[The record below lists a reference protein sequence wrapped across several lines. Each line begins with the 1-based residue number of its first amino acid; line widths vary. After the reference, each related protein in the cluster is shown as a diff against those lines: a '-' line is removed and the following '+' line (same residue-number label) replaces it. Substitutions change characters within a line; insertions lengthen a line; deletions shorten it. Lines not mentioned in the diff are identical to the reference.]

1 MDEPV
6 CRKPLSWDL
15 HVDHG
20 TGEWDMGEWRG
31 GGVGG
36 VGGREGQEFS
46 STAHG
51 KADWSSFTK
60 HPFYTPNSP
69 KAQGHRRAQ
78 KGLWETKDSDSS
90 GLAYKHCFF
99 FFLK

>member
-60 HPFYTPNSP
+60 HPFYTTDSP
-69 KAQGHRRAQ
+69 KPQGHRRAQ
-78 KGLWETKDSDSS
+78 KGLWETKDNDSS

>member
-1 MDEPV
+1 MSLCV
-6 CRKPLSWDL
+6 GSLSPGISMWTT
-15 HVDHG
+15 VQESG
-20 TGEWDMGEWRG
+20 IW
-31 GGVGG
+31 
-36 VGGREGQEFS
+36 GREGQEFS